1 MRPKTIISTALAVV
15 VALTMTAC
23 SSDGRAAEDAIADE
37 SAGIHARLDAID
49 SQLQALSAAGS
60 SGTGDGSDIGARLA
74 SIENHLS
81 GLDGTPDMPDYGD
94 DFAEVGDRL
103 AALQQAVEG
112 IADYSDDLAALQQAV
127 EGGDDF
133 AEVGDRLAA
142 LQQAVDAI
150 KIPLPAPSLDVEMLA
165 SPWIGFTRNPAGGE
179 GSGVRAVSGDL
190 ELMLSCVTYDDGTY
204 LELQVNTVHDDTPAP
219 IWEWRMG
226 TAQGIG
232 ARLTNVTQ
240 DPGLLAALT
249 DPRTPVLA
257 LAARSEDGGPL
268 GAGRFLIDQQPYSL
282 ITGCQ

>member
-37 SAGIHARLDAID
+37 SAGIHERLDAID

-60 SGTGDGSDIGARLA
+60 SGTGDGSGIGARLA
-74 SIENHLS
+74 SIENQLS
-81 GLDGTPDMPDYGD
+81 GLDTTPDMPDYGD

-103 AALQQAVEG
+103 GALSEAVEG
-112 IADYSDDLAALQQAV
+112 IADYSDDLAALEQAV
-127 EGGDDF
+127 EGIADYGDD
-133 AEVGDRLAA
+133 LAA
-142 LQQAVDAI
+142 LQEAVDAI
-150 KIPLPAPSLDVEMLA
+150 EIPLPAPSLDVEMLA

-179 GSGVRAVSGDL
+179 GSGVRAVSSDL

-204 LELQVNTVHDDTPAP
+204 LELQVNTVRDDTPAP

-226 TAQGIG
+226 SAQGIG
-232 ARLTNVTQ
+232 ARLTSVTQ